1 MDIGFPRDMALIAP
15 IQGKGFRVA
24 YTRSEWSAEL
34 RPCWFGCVQE
44 IAKEQSN
51 PAQEKILAFHR
62 SGFAVSVEA
71 PDCKFNPELS

>member
-1 MDIGFPRDMALIAP
+1 MDFSFPGDMAVIAP
-15 IQGKGFRVA
+15 VQGKRFSVA
-24 YTRSEWSAEL
+24 TPGSQWSAEL

-62 SGFAVSVEA
+62 SGFAMSVEA